1 MHSGVSKAKSRLKCS
16 QFLWFHLKF
25 AIRPMEA
32 SELIPLLNL
41 FDVYRPDQLSLA
53 SAFGPVNLQLGPI
66 GQAKARNGL

>member
-25 AIRPMEA
+25 AIRPMEE

>member
-1 MHSGVSKAKSRLKCS
+1 
-16 QFLWFHLKF
+16 
-25 AIRPMEA
+25 MEA
-32 SELIPLLNL
+32 SELIPLRNL